1 MRTVFLIL
9 IISALVFLS
18 ACQKVETTKL
28 DTKSTPPPANANAN
42 QQTSDPTAN
51 VPRITVEEAKK
62 DFDAGTA
69 VFVDTRSEYA
79 YNQEHIKGAMNI
91 PLEKFEERYKN
102 IPTGKKIITY
112 CD

>member
-9 IISALVFLS
+9 IISFVLS
-18 ACQKVETTKL
+18 ACQKAETTKL
-28 DTKSTPPPANANAN
+28 FNSTPPANANAN
-42 QQTSDPTAN
+42 QQTPDPTAN
-51 VPRITVEEAKK
+51 VPRIAVEDAKK

-79 YNQEHIKGAMNI
+79 YNIEHIKGAMNI
-91 PLEKFEERYKN
+91 PLEKFEERYKD
-102 IPTGKKIITY
+102 IPTGKKIIAY